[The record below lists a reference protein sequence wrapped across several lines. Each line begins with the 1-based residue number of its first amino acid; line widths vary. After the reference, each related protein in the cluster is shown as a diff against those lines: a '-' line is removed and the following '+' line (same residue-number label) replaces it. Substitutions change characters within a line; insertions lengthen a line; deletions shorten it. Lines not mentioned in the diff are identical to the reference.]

1 MSAQLRVVSFGY
13 GHNEDLAD
21 YDIVPD
27 ITVDVRDWFRDPHID
42 PALREMTGLDQ
53 AVIDKVRSTPGVL
66 DFVDSLYWAVL
77 SLLRT
82 GIRDVTVAI
91 GCVGGR
97 HRSVV
102 IAQLLADRAAE
113 PGRKATVTH
122 LHVDRPV
129 IRREADRG

>member
-1 MSAQLRVVSFGY
+1 MADLLVYSFGY
-13 GHNEDLAD
+13 GHHDTLAEH
-21 YDIVPD
+21 DIVPD

-53 AVIDKVRSTPGVL
+53 AVVDKVMGTHGVRL
-66 DFVDSLYWAVL
+66 FSDDLTGLAIRLCQLRVRTVVVAV
-77 SLLRT
+77 
-82 GIRDVTVAI
+82 

-102 IAQLLADRAAE
+102 IADRVAKVALWCGFSAE
-113 PGRKATVTH
+113 VEH

-129 IRREADRG
+129 IERGGRDA